1 MFMTSPPGCYG
12 VGSDH
17 SANSATSIT
26 HFTNEIQ
33 VTIYWYLQY
42 GYVVD
47 NLYYWCR
54 VQETGLEQFLSRFLR
69 TKSGKDNCNKF
80 LGLFMATLVP
90 WWSSYINKTFSLRHG
105 GFYSTGVENV
115 VKIVVCSKKT
125 EITLPQKCPNSKVNI
140 RKFFLAGNLIR
151 INLLPLSM
159 VYLKDMGSKLNNFSV
174 NKGTT
179 MSTLPREGS
188 QYENIPPHCFLF
200 TSVELIR
207 NHLTDRER
215 GNGIPMDA
223 KRQSCIRRCPPV

>member
-105 GFYSTGVENV
+105 DFIQRV
-115 VKIVVCSKKT
+115 
-125 EITLPQKCPNSKVNI
+125 
-140 RKFFLAGNLIR
+140 
-151 INLLPLSM
+151 
-159 VYLKDMGSKLNNFSV
+159 LK
-174 NKGTT
+174 
-179 MSTLPREGS
+179 MS
-188 QYENIPPHCFLF
+188 
-200 TSVELIR
+200 
-207 NHLTDRER
+207 
-215 GNGIPMDA
+215 
-223 KRQSCIRRCPPV
+223 